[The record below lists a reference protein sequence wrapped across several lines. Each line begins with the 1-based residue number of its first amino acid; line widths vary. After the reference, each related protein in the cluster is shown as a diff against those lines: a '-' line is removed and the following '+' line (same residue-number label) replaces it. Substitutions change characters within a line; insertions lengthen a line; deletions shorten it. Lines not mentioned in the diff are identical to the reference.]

1 MQQGGFNSQKTS
13 VNINECER
21 LSSPCHHKA
30 NCTDTE
36 GSYKCTCID
45 GYVGDGKDCKPGKSM
60 YHCFLW

>member
-1 MQQGGFNSQKTS
+1 M
-13 VNINECER
+13 
-21 LSSPCHHKA
+21 SSPCHHKA

-60 YHCFLW
+60 YYCFLGWTLLIVVCSDISH